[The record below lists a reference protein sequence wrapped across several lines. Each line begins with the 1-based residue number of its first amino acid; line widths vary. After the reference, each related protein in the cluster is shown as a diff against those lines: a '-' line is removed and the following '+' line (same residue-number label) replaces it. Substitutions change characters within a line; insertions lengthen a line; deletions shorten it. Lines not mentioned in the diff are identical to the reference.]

1 MISSRINV
9 LIASAFSLV
18 CSATQGETIQ
28 GYVVDAGGHRVRGA
42 RVQAWE
48 MVRTDQRPLQQP
60 RRLAET
66 TTNDHGD
73 FVIAVDARQANML
86 IASYDH
92 HSGATK
98 PSFTSPVRI
107 TLHESAEGI
116 FLYAPRPDRT
126 ALKQHHVIE
135 AREFLPCTL
144 TPALVLSPR
153 STFRSPRVP
162 PFWIR
167 SAPRHFE
174 SGEVYQAPLPPKFAS
189 RSSTRETTQRVN
201 AQTI

>member
-9 LIASAFSLV
+9 VIASAFSLV

-28 GYVVDAGGHRVRGA
+28 GYVVDAGGHRVLGA
-42 RVQAWE
+42 RVQAWD
-48 MVRTDQRPLQQP
+48 MVRTDQRPPQQP

-92 HSGATK
+92 QSGATK

-107 TLHESAEGI
+107 ILHQSAEGI
-116 FLYAPRPDRT
+116 FLYAPRPDLTR
-126 ALKQHHVIE
+126 LKQHHGDRGSGIFILHIDTRTGAVTSVDVQQSTGS
-135 AREFLPCTL
+135 AFLDQIS
-144 TPALVLSPR
+144 AE
-153 STFRSPRVP
+153 TFRTWRGILGATAANVRVP
-162 PFWIR
+162 I
-167 SAPRHFE
+167 
-174 SGEVYQAPLPPKFAS
+174 VY
-189 RSSTRETTQRVN
+189 
-201 AQTI
+201 